1 MSKKMK
7 IILAISV
14 LLNML
19 FIGLVI
25 GHMTHRHKPGEFMR
39 RRTMR
44 LARTLS
50 PEKRTLFMGTLEK
63 VYRDNEGIHEKI
75 REGRK
80 RIVSILSAPDFDEN
94 AYQEEVEKIHRLRG
108 MMMQRLADATKEL
121 AKKFT
126 PEERKALA
134 AHLLK
139 PPHPMF
145 GKKAL
150 HHGTLPYKGKK

>member
-1 MSKKMK
+1 MNKKMK
-7 IILAISV
+7 IILILSV

-25 GHMTHRHKPGEFMR
+25 GHMTHRFGPEEFMR
-39 RRTMR
+39 WRTMR
-44 LARTLS
+44 FARRLS
-50 PEKRTLFMGTLEK
+50 PEKRTLFMETLKK

-80 RIVSILSAPDFDEN
+80 RIVSILSAPEFDEK
-94 AYQEEVEKIHRLRG
+94 AYQEEVEKMHRLRG
-108 MMMQRLADATKEL
+108 LMMQRLADATKEL
-121 AKKFT
+121 AKAFT

-139 PPHPMF
+139 PPRPMF
-145 GKKAL
+145 GRKAL
-150 HHGTLPYKGKK
+150 HHGPITLPVRK